1 MKLCLRSSQ
10 PFLLQLRTEQNAE
23 RQAEIRI
30 LQISAK
36 HLRDMGKAIEKRR
49 AVQLESRCRSGD
61 GMDVVEVDA
70 QRLRLRDLRS
80 FVMRFELFQS
90 VRIIDPRGPP

>member
-49 AVQLESRCRSGD
+49 ASVPED
-61 GMDVVEVDA
+61 TA
-70 QRLRLRDLRS
+70 AHLRITNRPTD
-80 FVMRFELFQS
+80 
-90 VRIIDPRGPP
+90 

>member
-1 MKLCLRSSQ
+1 MKLCLWSSQ

-36 HLRDMGKAIEKRR
+36 HLRDMGKTIEKRR
-49 AVQLESRCRSGD
+49 AVQIEIGRAH
-61 GMDVVEVDA
+61 V
-70 QRLRLRDLRS
+70 
-80 FVMRFELFQS
+80 
-90 VRIIDPRGPP
+90 

>member
-1 MKLCLRSSQ
+1 MKLCLRSTQ

-36 HLRDMGKAIEKRR
+36 HLRDMGKAIRE
-49 AVQLESRCRSGD
+49 ASSGAD
-61 GMDVVEVDA
+61 REP
-70 QRLRLRDLRS
+70 LP
-80 FVMRFELFQS
+80 FW
-90 VRIIDPRGPP
+90 

>member
-1 MKLCLRSSQ
+1 MKLCLWSSQ

-49 AVQLESRCRSGD
+49 AVQIESR
-61 GMDVVEVDA
+61 
-70 QRLRLRDLRS
+70 
-80 FVMRFELFQS
+80 
-90 VRIIDPRGPP
+90 